1 MPKKDV
7 RLAKWRDILRQEKLW
22 RENLHLGLEGLAENS
37 PRLHNGVAAAA
48 RHFELDPKNPVHT
61 KILLGILAD
70 VCFPRRGHKK
80 KRLDDYYYVGLARC
94 FEAIVRKHE
103 GVSDSEAA
111 KLIQLEFSGFDHL
124 TADALRRQL
133 PEARKRL
140 QRLRTKIAKPIPGL
154 GQLAN

>member
-7 RLAKWRDILRQEKLW
+7 RLAKWRDILRREKLW
-22 RENLHLGLEGLAENS
+22 RETLHLGLDENLF
-37 PRLHNGVAAAA
+37 RLHNGIAAAYKY
-48 RHFELDPKNPVHT
+48 FELDPKNPLHT

-70 VCFPRRGHKK
+70 VCFPRRSHKK
-80 KRLDDYYYVGLARC
+80 KRWDDYYYVYLARC

-111 KLIQLEFSGFDHL
+111 KLIRDEFSGFDHL
-124 TADALRRQL
+124 TDDALRRRL

-140 QRLRTKIAKPIPGL
+140 QRLRTEMAKPTPGL

>member
-7 RLAKWRDILRQEKLW
+7 RLAKWRDILRREKLW
-22 RENLHLGLEGLAENS
+22 RETLRLGLDENS
-37 PRLHNGVAAAA
+37 SRLHNGIAAAYKY
-48 RHFELDPKNPVHT
+48 FELDPKNPLHT

-70 VCFPRRGHKK
+70 VCFPRRSHKQ
-80 KRLDDYYYVGLARC
+80 KRWDNYYYVDLARC
-94 FEAIVRKHE
+94 FEVIVRKYE

-111 KLIQLEFSGFDHL
+111 KLIQRKFSGFDHL
-124 TADALRRQL
+124 TADALRRRL

-140 QRLRTKIAKPIPGL
+140 QRLRTEMAKPTPGL

>member
-7 RLAKWRDILRQEKLW
+7 RLAKWQDILRQEKQW
-22 RENLHLGLEGLAENS
+22 QEYLHLGLDHLVENS
-37 PRLHNGVAAAA
+37 FLLQNGVADAYKY
-48 RHFELDPKNPVHT
+48 FELDPKNPVHT

-70 VCFPRRGHKK
+70 VCFPRRGRK
-80 KRLDDYYYVGLARC
+80 KRLDNYYYVCLARC

-103 GVSDSEAA
+103 RVSDSEAA
-111 KLIQLEFSGFDHL
+111 KLIQQKFSGFDHL

-140 QRLRTKIAKPIPGL
+140 QRLRTEMAKSIPGL
-154 GQLAN
+154 GQLAR

>member
-1 MPKKDV
+1 MPKKYV

-22 RENLHLGLEGLAENS
+22 RENLHLGLEVVENS
-37 PRLHNGVAAAA
+37 VRLHNGVAAAYKY
-48 RHFELDPKNPVHT
+48 FELDPKNPLHT

-70 VCFPRRGHKK
+70 VCFPRRSLRKK
-80 KRLDDYYYVGLARC
+80 KLDDNYYVVLARC

-124 TADALRRQL
+124 SADALRRQL
-133 PEARKRL
+133 PEARKRI
-140 QRLRTKIAKPIPGL
+140 QRLRKEMAKPIPGL
-154 GQLAN
+154 GQLAT

>member
-7 RLAKWRDILRQEKLW
+7 RLAKWRDLLGKEKRW
-22 RENLHLGLEGLAENS
+22 REELHLGLDHLAENS
-37 PRLHNGVAAAA
+37 VRLHNGVAVAYKY
-48 RHFELDPKNPVHT
+48 FELEPNNPLHT

-70 VCFPRRGHKK
+70 VCFPKRDHRK
-80 KRLDDYYYVGLARC
+80 KRLDDYYYVDLARC
-94 FEAIVRKHE
+94 FELIVRKHE

-111 KLIQLEFSGFDHL
+111 KLIQREFSGFDHV
-124 TADALRRQL
+124 TADALRRRL

-140 QRLRTKIAKPIPGL
+140 QRLRTKMAMPTPGL

>member
-7 RLAKWRDILRQEKLW
+7 RLANWRDMLRQENLW
-22 RENLHLGLEGLAENS
+22 RENLHLGLDGLHES
-37 PRLHNGVAAAA
+37 SFRLQNGVAAAYKY
-48 RHFELDPKNPVHT
+48 FELEPKNPLHT

-70 VCFPRRGHKK
+70 VCFPRRSHKK
-80 KRLDDYYYVGLARC
+80 KRLDDYYYVVLARC

-111 KLIQLEFSGFDHL
+111 KLIRLEFQGFNHITL
-124 TADALRRQL
+124 GTLRRQL
-133 PEARKRL
+133 PEARKRI
-140 QRLRTKIAKPIPGL
+140 QHLRTEMAKPIPGL

>member
-22 RENLHLGLEGLAENS
+22 RKTLHLGLEGLAENS
-37 PRLHNGVAAAA
+37 PRLHNGIAAAYKY
-48 RHFELDPKNPVHT
+48 FELDPKNPLHT

-70 VCFPRRGHKK
+70 VCFPRRSHKK
-80 KRLDDYYYVGLARC
+80 KRWDDYYYVDLARC
-94 FEAIVRKHE
+94 FEVIVRKHE

-111 KLIQLEFSGFDHL
+111 KLIRLEFSGFDHL
-124 TADALRRQL
+124 TADALRRRL

-140 QRLRTKIAKPIPGL
+140 QRLRTEMAKPTPGL